1 MSALCSRWQ
10 ELLAGPMWR
19 QVYICN
25 VTTPRCS
32 RLAGPEAGEDGRPAA
47 LGDSA
52 GGMGLGDLSSLRAE
66 SHAMMHLQCV
76 SPQSTGV
83 WESSLG
89 QGSMACDRSPV
100 TKCPERPLASV
111 LQEGEFPRSA
121 GVPWKT
127 SPPPACS
134 FHFKAHS
141 GSSPVLRAL
150 QRGRGGCQ
158 AFSHF
163 KYI

>member
-1 MSALCSRWQ
+1 MGSPATWLPLPRSQLSAPCSRWQ
-10 ELLAGPMWR
+10 ERLAGPMWR

-32 RLAGPEAGEDGRPAA
+32 RFAGPEAGEDGRPAA

-66 SHAMMHLQCV
+66 SHALMHLQCL
-76 SPQSTGV
+76 SPQSTGA

-111 LQEGEFPRSA
+111 LQEGR
-121 GVPWKT
+121 GVSKVCWGPLENLT
-127 SPPPACS
+127 SSLQPP
-134 FHFKAHS
+134 F
-141 GSSPVLRAL
+141 
-150 QRGRGGCQ
+150 
-158 AFSHF
+158 
-163 KYI
+163 